1 MLVTSWEKTIF
12 RSRAI
17 TEGWL
22 LGHRNRRGVKAL
34 SSEKSKWKTQVPR
47 CQNLNQCLPKSL
59 PSPNLDVIPL
69 SPKKTR
75 QKANHESPWEIAKSY
90 KLPSMCQSKLLESR
104 SRIRE
109 SKKLTKKKKKLDRKI
124 LKRLVTTVVVTV
136 IVVKMRLTHLVKN
149 LQETKT

>member
-1 MLVTSWEKTIF
+1 M
-12 RSRAI
+12 
-17 TEGWL
+17 
-22 LGHRNRRGVKAL
+22 GHSGQKEVKAL

-59 PSPNLDVIPL
+59 PSRNLDVILP

-75 QKANHESPWEIAKSY
+75 QKANHESPWEIAKIN

-104 SRIRE
+104 SQIRE
-109 SKKLTKKKKKLDRKI
+109 SKKLTKRKKRKLDRKVQ
-124 LKRLVTTVVVTV
+124 KRSVTIAVTV
-136 IVVKMRLTHLVKN
+136 IVAKMRMTHLLKS

>member
-1 MLVTSWEKTIF
+1 M
-12 RSRAI
+12 
-17 TEGWL
+17 
-22 LGHRNRRGVKAL
+22 
-34 SSEKSKWKTQVPR
+34 PR

-59 PSPNLDVIPL
+59 PSRNLDVILP

-75 QKANHESPWEIAKSY
+75 QKANHESPWEIAKIN

-104 SRIRE
+104 SQIRE